1 MILSSLVER
10 RRFDLEYPK
19 PQMFT
24 KTDLAKFLNVWRD
37 KPDVVSK
44 GAQKNFADF
53 ASFVGGE
60 WNRRPNDF
68 NEMYYREA
76 VAKAIV
82 FRSVERLVS
91 AQPWYQGG
99 YRANVVAYAISKL
112 AHDLAERGGSINFE
126 RIWRAQDISSGLRDA
141 LVVGAKAVH
150 DVIVDPPDGMRNVT
164 EWAKQQA
171 CWHRVM
177 GLHVSWPDALD
188 TELVSSSERDDV
200 KRAAVKDQRM
210 LNGIE
215 AQMVVVRPGSAF
227 WSDVK
232 VWGVSKGL
240 LSATDQGIL
249 DVAISIP
256 DKVPSEKQSVRT
268 IEILQRLHEEGCQL
282 EVDGL

>member
-1 MILSSLVER
+1 
-10 RRFDLEYPK
+10 
-19 PQMFT
+19 MFT

-60 WNRRPNDF
+60 WNRHPNDF
-68 NEMYYREA
+68 NEMYYRE
-76 VAKAIV
+76 VIAKAIV
-82 FRSVERLVS
+82 FRAVERLVTE
-91 AQPWYQGG
+91 QPWYQGG

-112 AHDLAERGGSINFE
+112 AHDVAQRGGSINFE
-126 RIWRAQDISSGLRDA
+126 RVWRAQGISPGLRDA

-177 GLHVSWPDALD
+177 GLYVSWPDALD
-188 TELVSSSERDDV
+188 TELVSSSERDEV
-200 KRAAVKDQRM
+200 KSAAVKDQRM

-215 AQMVVVRPGSAF
+215 AQMVVVQAGSAL

-232 VWGVSKGL
+232 LWGMSKGL

-249 DVAISIP
+249 DVAVSIP

-268 IEILQRLHEEGCQL
+268 IEILQRLREEGCPVEIEL
-282 EVDGL
+282 TG